1 MKINLILMN
10 AKNISILFFAFIL
23 LFYSIVPVYSND
35 SKKDLTSDIKEDD
48 PFVLEGNELTII
60 ETQEKSQDI
69 KIITKEDVEK
79 INPLNLADLLEKKEN
94 LIISEYGSYG
104 NQSTIGLRGMGGKR
118 IAILIDGV
126 PVNSEQSGDFDLSKI
141 NVSNIEKIEI
151 IKGGSDSKYNVSGAI
166 GGIINIITKKKNNA
180 GFKIYSSVSNLFY
193 YPDFYYPKRATKKE
207 DKQFSKW
214 YDFFDTQHGTFGF
227 GIGNQHVYWNTD
239 WSGTRA
245 FNHFIYKD
253 EDNIKRRR
261 IDNEIYDT
269 FASTYLTINL
279 PQYMRLIFSGEH
291 YYGYKYMPGP
301 INSTTVGKQID
312 TTGKGTIFF
321 DADFI
326 GTDRVD
332 TEFIVSNNFTNKEWY
347 EDIHTDSKKVTS
359 NHAQDSINVINRW
372 GFILADWATLRIGG
386 DFSYTYLDS
395 TDLGIIHSFNG
406 GGWLTWEFSI
416 KKIVEII
423 PSVKLI
429 YYKKYP
435 VAVPKLGFVFNIN
448 ENWNIRSN
456 FFRAYRMPAL
466 DDLYWPKQAGYEGN
480 PNLKPEDGFGGDFI
494 LGYNKS
500 NILSAETS
508 LYVTYLN
515 DAISWQSGKGG
526 KWTPDNIGRA
536 MYFGSDTFIKS
547 DFSKYVI
554 LSLNY
559 SFLLTYFLS
568 DEVNFSDDKRMPYT
582 PMHSIGL
589 CAEFN
594 WNSGQ
599 INLVAKY
606 TSERYTTVSNVTE
619 LPGYFNID
627 INFSQ
632 KIKIFTIFASV
643 KNALNNLYYLIDGY
657 PMPGGSV
664 TIGVKIEYEGVF
676 KKNKNETTEEAK

>member
-1 MKINLILMN
+1 
-10 AKNISILFFAFIL
+10 
-23 LFYSIVPVYSND
+23 
-35 SKKDLTSDIKEDD
+35 
-48 PFVLEGNELTII
+48 
-60 ETQEKSQDI
+60 
-69 KIITKEDVEK
+69 
-79 INPLNLADLLEKKEN
+79 
-94 LIISEYGSYG
+94 
-104 NQSTIGLRGMGGKR
+104 
-118 IAILIDGV
+118 
-126 PVNSEQSGDFDLSKI
+126 
-141 NVSNIEKIEI
+141 
-151 IKGGSDSKYNVSGAI
+151 
-166 GGIINIITKKKNNA
+166 
-180 GFKIYSSVSNLFY
+180 
-193 YPDFYYPKRATKKE
+193 
-207 DKQFSKW
+207 
-214 YDFFDTQHGTFGF
+214 
-227 GIGNQHVYWNTD
+227 
-239 WSGTRA
+239 
-245 FNHFIYKD
+245 
-253 EDNIKRRR
+253 
-261 IDNEIYDT
+261 
-269 FASTYLTINL
+269 
-279 PQYMRLIFSGEH
+279 
-291 YYGYKYMPGP
+291 
-301 INSTTVGKQID
+301 
-312 TTGKGTIFF
+312 
-321 DADFI
+321 
-326 GTDRVD
+326 
-332 TEFIVSNNFTNKEWY
+332 
-347 EDIHTDSKKVTS
+347 
-359 NHAQDSINVINRW
+359 
-372 GFILADWATLRIGG
+372 
-386 DFSYTYLDS
+386 
-395 TDLGIIHSFNG
+395 
-406 GGWLTWEFSI
+406 
-416 KKIVEII
+416 
-423 PSVKLI
+423 
-429 YYKKYP
+429 
-435 VAVPKLGFVFNIN
+435 
-448 ENWNIRSN
+448 
-456 FFRAYRMPAL
+456 MPAL